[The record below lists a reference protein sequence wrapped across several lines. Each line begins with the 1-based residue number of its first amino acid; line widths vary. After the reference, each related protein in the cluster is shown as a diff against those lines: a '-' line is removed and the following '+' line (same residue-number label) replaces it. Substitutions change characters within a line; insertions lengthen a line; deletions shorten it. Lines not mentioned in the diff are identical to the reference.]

1 MGASENQAY
10 SPIYAMFM
18 IWISKWSIFHIF
30 FQVTNPYINDINDEI
45 DIDTFFCSLNIQAP
59 SPYINPEKE
68 KNNTHPHPK
77 FHLGL
82 GFKYAPLFHQILHQC
97 FLNGIPGAAY
107 MLAGFPE
114 IQCAVKVLYQF

>member
-10 SPIYAMFM
+10 PPIYAMFM

-68 KNNTHPHPK
+68 KKNTSSP
-77 FHLGL
+77 
-82 GFKYAPLFHQILHQC
+82 QVS
-97 FLNGIPGAAY
+97 PGSW
-107 MLAGFPE
+107 L
-114 IQCAVKVLYQF
+114 